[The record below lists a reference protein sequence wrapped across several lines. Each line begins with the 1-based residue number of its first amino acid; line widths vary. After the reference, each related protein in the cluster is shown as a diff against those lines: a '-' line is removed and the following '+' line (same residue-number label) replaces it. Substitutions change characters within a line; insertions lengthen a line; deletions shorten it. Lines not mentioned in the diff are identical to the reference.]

1 MISVDSRGYWV
12 NLGAFSPAVQ
22 KALSQKARVYAA
34 VDDKSPLA
42 RRAKASGRTA
52 RGPSFVVTKTEG
64 EYTWIPRTWIEDMP
78 EFIRYRVVVH
88 EHRRARI
95 EATQI
100 PPGTF
105 TPTYTLKPN
114 QLEVL
119 AEVASYGAPTSGC
132 LALHTGFGKTVVAI
146 ELIRRLNVR
155 TLWLSHTSQLIR
167 QFAERVQGFL
177 GVTVGE
183 LGESDG
189 PIVSCTIQSLLRR
202 EYPADFF
209 DSFGLVIIDECHHM
223 GAETFSSAFHK
234 VGGIPH
240 TIGLSATLE
249 RKDGLACVFQW
260 AIGRVLTVRELVVT
274 RKPLV
279 RVVQGNWPVEIVMNR
294 AGDPMFSQ
302 AITDLTR
309 VDAYNQTI
317 LEVVAGIFRAE
328 PERRVLLLTDR
339 KEHIAILDAMIGSCP
354 AFEGIS
360 VGPLHGNLTAR
371 QMDQNLGAK
380 FILATYGVAG
390 EGFDCP
396 GLNCVVMATPRNDI
410 RQSVG
415 RILGERVTS
424 LQPLIVDIRNMMGLF
439 CNQGRERI
447 KYYHA
452 SGFDVRIERAPSARD
467 EPDEPSGSAAAA
479 AAAAA
484 PVNDDIDGFLDD

>member
-1 MISVDSRGYWV
+1 MLCDSRGYWV

-22 KALSQKARVYAA
+22 KAVSQKARVYAA
-34 VDDKSPLA
+34 VDDKNPIA
-42 RRAKASGRTA
+42 RKAKAAGRTV
-52 RGPSFVVTKTEG
+52 RGPSFVITTTNAEG
-64 EYTWIPRTWIEDMP
+64 YTWIPRTWIEDMP

-119 AEVASYGAPTSGC
+119 AEVESYGAPVSGC
-132 LALHTGFGKTVVAI
+132 LALHTGFGKTVCAI
-146 ELIRRLNVR
+146 EIIRRLNVR
-155 TLWLSHTSQLIR
+155 TLWLSHTTQLIR

-202 EYPADFF
+202 DYAPDFF

-279 RVVQGNWPVEIVMNR
+279 RVVQGHWPVEIVMNR
-294 AGDPMFSQ
+294 MGDPVFSQ

-309 VDAYNQTI
+309 VEAYNRTI
-317 LEVVAGIFRAE
+317 LDVIADVFRTE

-339 KEHIAILDAMIGSCP
+339 KEHISILDAMIQSSGMS
-354 AFEGIS
+354 S
-360 VGPLHGNLTAR
+360 VTVGAMHGNLSAR
-371 QMDQNLGAK
+371 QIEQNLSAQL
-380 FILATYGVAG
+380 ILATYGIAG

-415 RILGERVTS
+415 RILGERVTA
-424 LQPLIVDIRNMMGLF
+424 LCPLIIDIRNMMGIF

-447 KYYHA
+447 KYYNA
-452 SGFDVRIERAPSARD
+452 SGFDVRIERVTSELPE
-467 EPDEPSGSAAAA
+467 EPEESLST
-479 AAAAA
+479 AAAA
-484 PVNDDIDGFLDD
+484 PTDTDGFLDD